1 MIQGFIQ
8 NKMSIHRYPTRFQAN
23 QHFIVN
29 LTEGSYFSYSGTDY
43 EDYLRELFSVNARN
57 ESRWKKTD
65 TIKFVPNHV
74 KQYVSKNYGK
84 VVF

>member
-1 MIQGFIQ
+1 
-8 NKMSIHRYPTRFQAN
+8 MSIHRYPTRFQAN

-29 LTEGSYFSYSGTDY
+29 LTEGSYFSYSGSHY
-43 EDYLRELFSVNARN
+43 EDYLRELCYADKRN

-65 TIKFVPNHV
+65 TIKFVPDHV

-84 VVF
+84 VKF